1 MNGKYQVSS
10 FGNVRNINTGH
21 ILKPQLSRSNTFGQG
36 KYYKVVLWKSKYDG
50 KNYPVHRLVAE
61 TFIPNPDGLPVVN
74 HKDCNKFN
82 NKVDNLEWCTHKY
95 NSNYKP

>member
-10 FGNVRNINTGH
+10 FGNVRNVNTGY
-21 ILKPQLSRSNTFGQG
+21 ILKPQLSRSNIFGQG

-82 NKVDNLEWCTHKY
+82 NKVDNLEWCTYKY

>member
-1 MNGKYQVSS
+1 MSS
-10 FGNVRNINTGH
+10 FGNVRNVNTGH
-21 ILKPQLSRSNTFGQG
+21 ILKPQLSRSNIFGQG

-82 NKVDNLEWCTHKY
+82 NKVDNLEWCTYKY